1 MEKSRCGWPNND
13 ALMVAYHDS
22 EWGVPL
28 HDDDKWFE
36 FIILDAFQAGLSWK
50 TILHKRENFRK
61 AFDNFDYHKVA
72 EYGEAKIEM
81 LLNDAGIIRNRLK
94 VRAAVTNAQAFIAI
108 QKEFGS
114 FDAYIWKFT
123 DGKPVVNRW
132 ALLSEIPASSSLSD
146 TISKDMKKRGFKF
159 VGTTIVYAFLQAGG
173 IVNDHLESCFRHAEL
188 DGNS

>member
-1 MEKSRCGWPNND
+1 
-13 ALMVAYHDS
+13 MVAYHDL

-28 HDDDKWFE
+28 HDDHKWFE

-61 AFDNFDYHKVA
+61 AFDDFDYHKVA
-72 EYGEAKIEM
+72 AYGQAKIET
-81 LLNDAGIIRNRLK
+81 LLKDAGIIRNRLK
-94 VRAAVTNAQAFIAI
+94 VQAAVTNAQAFIAI

-132 ALLSEIPASSSLSD
+132 ALLSDIPASSSLSD
-146 TISKDMKKRGFKF
+146 AISKDMKKRGFKF

-173 IVNDHLESCFRHAEL
+173 IVNDHLVSCFRHAEL
-188 DGNS
+188 DGDTY

>member
-1 MEKSRCGWPNND
+1 
-13 ALMVAYHDS
+13 MVAYHDS

-28 HDDDKWFE
+28 HEDHKWFE

-50 TILHKRENFRK
+50 TILHKRENFRQ

-72 EYGEAKIEM
+72 VYGEAKIET
-81 LLNDAGIIRNRLK
+81 LLKDAGIIRNRLK
-94 VRAAVTNAQAFIAI
+94 VQAAVTNAQAFIAI

-114 FDAYIWKFT
+114 FDAYIWKFA

-146 TISKDMKKRGFKF
+146 AISKDMKKRGFKF

-173 IVNDHLESCFRHAEL
+173 IVNDHLVSCFRHAEL
-188 DGNS
+188 DDDNY

>member
-28 HDDDKWFE
+28 HNDDKWFE

-108 QKEFGS
+108 QKELVHLTPTSGS
-114 FDAYIWKFT
+114 
-123 DGKPVVNRW
+123 
-132 ALLSEIPASSSLSD
+132 LLMEN
-146 TISKDMKKRGFKF
+146 
-159 VGTTIVYAFLQAGG
+159 QW
-173 IVNDHLESCFRHAEL
+173 
-188 DGNS
+188 